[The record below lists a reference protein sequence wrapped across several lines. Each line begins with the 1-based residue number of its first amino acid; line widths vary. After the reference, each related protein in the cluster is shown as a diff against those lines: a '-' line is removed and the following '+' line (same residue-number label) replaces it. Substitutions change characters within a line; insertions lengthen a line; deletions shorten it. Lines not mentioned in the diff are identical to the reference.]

1 MRVIDRTLGRTDPAG
16 YEVWSE
22 TYQMGDVV
30 AEEIREE
37 GDDSPQTE
45 EVSEVIEAFEGAS
58 GQVNT
63 HEVAY
68 NPEGAYIG
76 DLDRAKFLCEKRGI
90 APELMRPGG
99 KVCSIGFCEAGRTA
113 QSSDLVSG
121 TLSRK
126 ATVARRRAGRPTI

>member
-1 MRVIDRTLGRTDPAG
+1 
-16 YEVWSE
+16 
-22 TYQMGDVV
+22 MGDVV

-99 KVCSIGFCEAGRTA
+99 KVCSIGFCEAEQKWYGW
-113 QSSDLVSG
+113 S
-121 TLSRK
+121 
-126 ATVARRRAGRPTI
+126 